1 MEILNIFQVAEACLE
16 KKKKLVFETWLSD
29 ISKHGLHKTM
39 RK

>member
-16 KKKKLVFETWLSD
+16 KKKLVFETWLSD